1 MPVVRRPIES
11 LKIVRIESR
20 VSALD
25 ASPAIRPEAKP
36 ARRGAALPS
45 RAHLVLV
52 LILVLALLGHL
63 HFANVTIDDAF
74 ISFRYAENL
83 VHGRGLVFNVGER
96 VEGYSNFLWTV
107 LLAVPIAL
115 KVDRF
120 ELGLL
125 ATAKVVG
132 VLFSLA
138 TLGLT
143 SLTARLGRSSAD
155 GHSAPLSAL
164 YLATLAPFLFWGVGA
179 LETPLV
185 TCLLML
191 AFSLHLRED
200 LAISR
205 GAPSVPFSYPVL
217 LLAAL
222 TRPEPLILFAPLAA
236 LRLWRVL
243 RAGGLRRTFRR
254 EVGYLLLFAVPYAAL
269 VAGRFGYY
277 GQLVPNTYFAKVHGD
292 PHTTERGARYLAS
305 ALSRLNIGP
314 LLLFGGACVL
324 LGQRLPYRAYAALS
338 WCAVYLS
345 AIGFEGGD
353 WMPAA
358 RMLVPVLP
366 LIALLVHELWLMAG
380 ALSPPPWV
388 AKVGGA
394 LRLIDLDTLS
404 RPIGLRLL
412 RGTAR
417 AVLLL
422 LLATGSYANFR
433 AVMLPERLSGFY
445 GLRLDH
451 SRHFTIARWI
461 SRELREPGLLA
472 LGEAGLIPYYTKRP
486 VLDLLGLMDA
496 HLARLPG
503 EMHRKFDANY
513 VLARRPRFVLL
524 FVTRDRDGSLRS
536 DQLYAEV
543 LLADARFLRDYSPMH
558 DFGHAILYARRTV
571 APEAG

>member
-1 MPVVRRPIES
+1 
-11 LKIVRIESR
+11 
-20 VSALD
+20 
-25 ASPAIRPEAKP
+25 
-36 ARRGAALPS
+36 
-45 RAHLVLV
+45 VLS
-52 LILVLALLGHL
+52 LILVLSLLGHL

-107 LLAVPIAL
+107 LLALPIAL

-143 SLTARLGRSSAD
+143 ALTAGLGRSSAERR
-155 GHSAPLSAL
+155 SAPFSAL

-191 AFSLHLRED
+191 AFHLHLRED
-200 LAISR
+200 LAISQ

-222 TRPEPLILFAPLAA
+222 TRPEPVILFAPLAA

-243 RAGGLRRTFRR
+243 RAGGPSGMFGR
-254 EVGYLLLFAVPYAAL
+254 ELGYLLLFAVPYAAL
-269 VAGRFGYY
+269 VAGRFAYY
-277 GQLVPNTYFAKVHGD
+277 GELVPNTYFAKVHGD
-292 PHTTERGARYLAS
+292 PHTNERGARYLTS
-305 ALSRLNIGP
+305 ALSRLNAGP

-338 WCAVYLS
+338 CCAVYLT
-345 AIGFEGGD
+345 AILLEGGD

-366 LIALLVHELWLMAG
+366 LMALLVHELWLMAG

-388 AKVGGA
+388 AKVSGA
-394 LRLIDLDTLS
+394 LRLPNLNKLS
-404 RPIGLRLL
+404 RPTGLRLL
-412 RGTAR
+412 RVSAR

-422 LLATGSYANFR
+422 LLAIGSYANFH

-451 SRHFTIARWI
+451 SRHFTIARWM

-503 EMHRKFDANY
+503 EMHRKFEANY
-513 VLARRPRFVLL
+513 VFARRPRFVLL
-524 FVTRDRDGSLRS
+524 FVTRDRDGRLSS

-543 LLADARFLRDYSPMH
+543 LLADARFLRDYAPMH
-558 DFGHAILYARRTV
+558 DFGHAILYARRTA